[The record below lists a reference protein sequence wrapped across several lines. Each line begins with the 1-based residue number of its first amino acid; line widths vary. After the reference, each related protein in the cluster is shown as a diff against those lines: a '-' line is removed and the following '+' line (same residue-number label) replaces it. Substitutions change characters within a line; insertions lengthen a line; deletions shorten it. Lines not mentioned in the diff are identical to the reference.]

1 MASDTFRVG
10 KRAEKNL
17 SKILDYYTDIDEKLA
32 NRFFQEIDKC
42 FEYIKDYPYM
52 FTKRYREIRVC
63 FTKVF
68 PYGIYYV
75 IKVTPKRKTTTITV
89 INILDTSRKVRY
101 KE

>member
-32 NRFFQEIDKC
+32 NRFFQEVDKC

-52 FTKRYREIRVC
+52 FTKRYRGIRVC

-89 INILDTSRKVRY
+89 INILHTSRKVRY

>member
-52 FTKRYREIRVC
+52 FRKSECVL
-63 FTKVF
+63 
-68 PYGIYYV
+68 
-75 IKVTPKRKTTTITV
+75 PKYSLMGFIM
-89 INILDTSRKVRY
+89 
-101 KE
+101 

>member
-52 FTKRYREIRVC
+52 FAKRYREIRVC

-75 IKVTPKRKTTTITV
+75 IKITPKRKRTTITV
-89 INILDTSRKVRY
+89 INILHTSRKVRY

>member
-42 FEYIKDYPYM
+42 FEYYM

-89 INILDTSRKVRY
+89 INILHTSRKVRY

>member
-1 MASDTFRVG
+1 
-10 KRAEKNL
+10 
-17 SKILDYYTDIDEKLA
+17 
-32 NRFFQEIDKC
+32 
-42 FEYIKDYPYM
+42 M

-89 INILDTSRKVRY
+89 INILHTSRKVKY